1 MTLFLRILT
10 TQKLIELRVM
20 PDLDLQRSY
29 ISSFQQRI
37 RRAVSQAASSPEK
50 HLHNVEF
57 EQKVWQE
64 IEHELLVL
72 PV

>member
-1 MTLFLRILT
+1 
-10 TQKLIELRVM
+10 LIELRVM
-20 PDLDLQRSY
+20 PVPELQRSS
-29 ISSFQQRI
+29 ISSFQQRV
-37 RRAVSQAASSPEK
+37 RRAVSQATSSPEQ
-50 HLHNVEF
+50 HMNYFEI